1 VLNEIGDQVT
11 LRRINSVKRYL
22 PNPVN
27 ELMKDAVSGQASRRD
42 ILKRGGALGLSA
54 AMMGTILSAGKA
66 AAQDASPAAEQ
77 PAGWSITVPADLPD
91 LTGIELAV
99 MLSDDGVGAPFDQA
113 MCDKFAEATG
123 ATVNF
128 IKGATSATERLT
140 FLQQTMAAQ
149 SSDIDVAQIDVIWPG
164 IFASHAVDLTDQV
177 GDVEFFSRIQENN
190 TVDGK
195 LVGLPWYTDAG
206 LLYYRTDLLEKYGF
220 EAPPVT
226 WQELTDMATTI
237 QEGEAAANSAFTG
250 FTFQGNAYEG
260 LTCNAL
266 EWQFSNGG
274 GSIIEPD
281 GTVSMNNELA
291 VAALDLAKSW
301 VGTIS
306 PEAVTGY
313 DEEASRGVWQ
323 GGNAAFMRNWPY
335 AYVLSAAADSV
346 IKDNFA
352 ITQLPMGDG
361 EGAAHAATLGG
372 WQMFVS
378 NYSENQDA
386 AKAFAKYA
394 VSPELQKARAIER
407 SALPTIGAL
416 YEDADILAANPFFGE
431 LFPVFESGS
440 VARPSTPSADL
451 YGEVSLEYFTAVN
464 EILTGSAE
472 TGPRVEELAS
482 SLEDIMSD
490 V

>member
-1 VLNEIGDQVT
+1 M
-11 LRRINSVKRYL
+11 KRYL

-27 ELMKDAVSGQASRRD
+27 DLMKASYTGQLSRRD
-42 ILKRGGALGLSA
+42 VMKRGGALGLSA
-54 AMMGTILSAGKA
+54 TMMGTILASHNA

-77 PAGWSITVPADLPD
+77 PAGWSVVMPADLPD
-91 LTGIELAV
+91 LAGVEISAMLAA
-99 MLSDDGVGAPFDQA
+99 DGPGAPFDQA
-113 MCDKFAEATG
+113 VCDMFAEATG
-123 ATVNF
+123 AVVNYLP
-128 IKGATSATERLT
+128 GAESATERLT

-149 SSDIDVAQIDVIWPG
+149 SADVDVAQIDVIWPG
-164 IFASHAVDLTDQV
+164 IFAAHAVDLSDQV
-177 GDVEFFSRIQENN
+177 GEVEFFERIQENN
-190 TVDGK
+190 TVDGA
-195 LVGLPWYTDAG
+195 LVGLPWFTDAG

-220 EAPPVT
+220 EGPPVT

-237 QEGEAAANSAFTG
+237 QEGEVAANSAFTG
-250 FTFQGNAYEG
+250 FTFQGGAYEG

-281 GTVSMNNELA
+281 GTVSMNNDQAKAALELA
-291 VAALDLAKSW
+291 ASW

-313 DEEASRGVWQ
+313 MEEDARGIWQ
-323 GGNAAFMRNWPY
+323 GGNCAFMRNWPY
-335 AYVLSAAADSV
+335 AYVLSAADDSV
-346 IKDNFA
+346 IAGNFD

-361 EGAAHAATLGG
+361 EGAAHAACLGG

-378 NYSENQDA
+378 RYSENQDA
-386 AKAFAKYA
+386 AKAFAKYM

-407 SALPTIGAL
+407 SALPTIGSL
-416 YEDADILAANPFFGE
+416 YEDEDILAANPFFGD
-431 LFPVFESGS
+431 LFDVFESGS

-464 EILTGSAE
+464 EIMTGAAE
-472 TGPRVEELAS
+472 VDARVEDLAAA
-482 SLEDIMSD
+482 LEDIMAD